1 MLKPPINALGGGQV
15 STVFRSST
23 VRPITLQTF
32 GMQAVRYPG
41 GEPRP
46 TFKYG
51 TVRNHDY
58 TDPIGGQAMLWKAIE
73 TSKGVYNFA
82 GPDRFVNGN
91 AADGSQICWTFVAS
105 PDWAVT
111 PAAVGG
117 AAYGGKSN
125 MPPTNNVDW
134 TDHVTAMVTRYS
146 ADVKYWQG
154 WNEPNLSIYYAG
166 ATATSA
172 RLAELQRLL
181 YQTVKAIDPT
191 ATVLS
196 PPFTSVFSGVS
207 GLNAFLAAS
216 DGAGGTGKDWCDVI
230 SYHYYCNPNVD
241 GSKGSNFVSNLY
253 RMHLGVLAAMQTA
266 GISKPIW
273 CTETGCIDP
282 AFTSYTQAEQDRLL
296 RTYMVALLAF
306 GVDRFLWY
314 QIGNA
319 LMGFGAAGSV
329 VWDSIADQCIG
340 KSIVYS
346 EVEMDNN
353 AYMRCFIRLSDGST
367 IEGVYGPMPF
377 P

>member
-1 MLKPPINALGGGQV
+1 MLRPPINSNAGGQV
-15 STVFRSST
+15 STVYRNST
-23 VRPITLQTF
+23 VRPITLRTF

-41 GEPRP
+41 GEARP
-46 TFKYG
+46 TFQYG

-58 TDPIGGQAMLWKAIE
+58 TDPIGGQAMLWKDIE
-73 TSKGVYNFA
+73 PVKGSPVWT

-91 AADGSQICWTFVAS
+91 AADGSDICWVFVAS

-134 TDHVTAMVTRYS
+134 TDHITAMVNRYGS
-146 ADVKYWQG
+146 SVKYWQG

-166 ATATSA
+166 AAATPQ
-172 RLAELQRLL
+172 RLAEMQRLL
-181 YQTVKAIDPT
+181 YQTVKGIDPT

-196 PPFTSVFSGVS
+196 PPFTAVFTGIS
-207 GLNAFLAAS
+207 GLNTFLAAS
-216 DGAGGTGKDWCDVI
+216 DGVGGTGKDWFDVL
-230 SYHYYCNPNVD
+230 SYHYYSNPIP
-241 GSKGSNFVSNLY
+241 GGPKGSDFVSNLY
-253 RMHLGVLAAMQTA
+253 RIHIGLLNAMQTA

-273 CTETGCIDP
+273 CTETGCLDP
-282 AFTSYTQAEQDRLL
+282 TFNSFPQAERDRLL
-296 RTYMVALLAF
+296 RTYIVTLLAL
-306 GVDRFLWY
+306 GLDRFLWY
-314 QIGNA
+314 QIGNVN
-319 LMGFGAAGSV
+319 LGFTAIGSAI
-329 VWDSIADQCIG
+329 WDSIASQCMG

-346 EVEMDNN
+346 EIELQNN

-367 IEGVYGPMPF
+367 IENTYGPMPF